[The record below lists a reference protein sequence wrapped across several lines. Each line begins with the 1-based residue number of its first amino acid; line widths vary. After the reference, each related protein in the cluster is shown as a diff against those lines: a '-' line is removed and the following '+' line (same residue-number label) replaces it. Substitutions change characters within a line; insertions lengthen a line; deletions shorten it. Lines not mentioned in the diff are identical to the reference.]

1 MALRARR
8 RSGALSLLALALGAL
23 SGCVVL
29 GRNTV
34 GSVPSAAAVAGVPLG
49 AEIGEVVQR
58 LGAPIDLSLAP
69 DGMLLIWRER
79 RYDYD
84 RFDFDPSQGLSFLSL
99 DPVLG
104 SALSNLKLV
113 LERGTLREERVAVL
127 FDRDGRVIAVSQ
139 RDADNRRR
147 R

>member
-1 MALRARR
+1 
-8 RSGALSLLALALGAL
+8 
-23 SGCVVL
+23 VL

-34 GSVPSAAAVAGVPLG
+34 GSVPSPAAVDGVPMG
-49 AEIGEVVQR
+49 AGIEDVLQL
-58 LGAPIDLSLAP
+58 LGAPVELSLAP

-84 RFDFDPSQGLSFLSL
+84 RFEFNPSRGLSRLSL

-104 SALSNLKLV
+104 SALSNLKLI

-127 FDRDGRVIAVSQ
+127 FNREGRVVAVSQ
-139 RDADNRRR
+139 RDAENRRLR
-147 R
+147 

>member
-8 RSGALSLLALALGAL
+8 CRALALLALAVGPLT
-23 SGCVVL
+23 GCVVL

-34 GSVPSAAAVAGVPLG
+34 GSVPSPAAVAGVPLG

-69 DGMLLIWRER
+69 DGMLLIWRQR
-79 RYDYD
+79 RYNYD

-139 RDADNRRR
+139 RDADNRRLR
-147 R
+147 

>member
-1 MALRARR
+1 MARCARR
-8 RSGALSLLALALGAL
+8 LGALALLALAVGPL

-34 GSVPSAAAVAGVPLG
+34 GSVPSTAAVAGVPLG

-69 DGMLLIWRER
+69 DGMLLIWRQR

-127 FDRDGRVIAVSQ
+127 FDRGGRVIAVSQ
-139 RDADNRRR
+139 RDADNRRLR
-147 R
+147 